1 MQTGIVFDIQ
11 EFCVHDGPGPRVTVF
26 FKGCPLRCR
35 WCHNPEGLSPKHEL
49 MRSAACTKCGRCSE
63 AEELLRQEAYE
74 SIPSL
79 CPNGFLKVAGKRY
92 TSGELSNMLL
102 PYRQSL
108 SLMGGGI
115 TLSGGECLLQSEFA
129 SELLKKLSGMHRA
142 IETAGHVP
150 KEDFLH
156 VLPHVELVLFDIK
169 HMDTAIHRQY
179 TGVGNEL
186 ILENLTLLKQSG
198 VPFIA
203 RIPLIPGVN
212 DSEANL
218 ARTAQFLM
226 DTPSLIRVELLP
238 YNENA
243 GAKYGML
250 GKHFSFHPA
259 NDTMD
264 RTDAVLLFKRY
275 GIECIVQ

>member
-1 MQTGIVFDIQ
+1 
-11 EFCVHDGPGPRVTVF
+11 
-26 FKGCPLRCR
+26 
-35 WCHNPEGLSPKHEL
+35 
-49 MRSAACTKCGRCSE
+49 
-63 AEELLRQEAYE
+63 
-74 SIPSL
+74 
-79 CPNGFLKVAGKRY
+79 
-92 TSGELSNMLL
+92 MLL

-129 SELLKKLSGMHRA
+129 SELLEKLSGMHRA

-264 RTDAVLLFKRY
+264 WTDAVQLFKRY